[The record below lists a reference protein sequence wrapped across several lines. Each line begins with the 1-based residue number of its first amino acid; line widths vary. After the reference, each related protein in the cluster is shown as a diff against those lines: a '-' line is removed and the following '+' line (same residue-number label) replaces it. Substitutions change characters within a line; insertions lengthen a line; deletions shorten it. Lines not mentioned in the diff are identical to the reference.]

1 MLEILTTDEMKKADA
16 ATIADGIPARQL
28 IEAAGVAVA
37 HKIADLFKKI
47 SVLVLCGSGNNGA
60 DGIVTAERLKRAGWP
75 VRIAVFDKDRKKYPE
90 AETLNSNL
98 SLKETG
104 LVVDAIFGTGFH
116 GALEPEIITLFDKI
130 RTRKIPVIAVDIPSG
145 VDGTSGTIAEGALKA
160 DITVTFCR
168 KKIAH
173 MLYPSREFCGKTHV
187 AQIGITDDIIARL
200 NGQIFENNPALWI
213 RDFPIPDA
221 TSHKYTRGFVTVF
234 GGNIRT
240 GAACL
245 AGHAAQV
252 AGAGAVAITT
262 LPETRP
268 IYSHYRAS
276 IMVDVWQTIEDL
288 KSLLRDE
295 RRNTLV
301 LGPGGGE
308 MRDVVEALLGLNK
321 ISIIDADA
329 LTAFK
334 DDPQA
339 LFSKLSSQC
348 VLTPHAGE
356 FHKLFGD
363 LPGNKIDQA
372 RTAARKSGAI
382 VVFKGGDTII
392 AEPDGAII
400 VNSAA
405 PPNLAT
411 AGSGDVLTGLIAGL
425 SAQGMPPFMAAA
437 CACWLQTQAA
447 RKQGFGL
454 TAEDII
460 RHIPQVL
467 NQLFTPPTG
476 DR

>member
-16 ATIADGIPARQL
+16 AAIADGIPARQL

-37 HKIADLFKKI
+37 HKIADLFKKTP
-47 SVLVLCGSGNNGA
+47 VLVLCGSGNNGA
-60 DGIVTAERLKRAGWP
+60 DGMVAAERLKRAGWP
-75 VRIAVFDKDRKKYPE
+75 VRIAVFEKDRKKYPDAE
-90 AETLNSNL
+90 ALNSNL
-98 SLKETG
+98 SLKDTG
-104 LVVDAIFGTGFH
+104 LVVDAIFGTGFRST
-116 GALEPEIITLFDKI
+116 LEPEIVTLFDKV
-130 RTRKIPVIAVDIPSG
+130 RARRIPVVAVDIPSG

-173 MLYPSREFCGKTHV
+173 VLHPSREFCGKTHV
-187 AQIGITDDIIARL
+187 AQIGITDDIIMRL

-213 RDFPIPDA
+213 RNFPIPDA
-221 TSHKYTRGFVTVF
+221 SSHKYTRGFVTVH

-245 AGHAAQV
+245 AAHAAQI
-252 AGAGAVAITT
+252 AGAGAVAIMTQ
-262 LPETRP
+262 PETRI
-268 IYSHYRAS
+268 IYSLFRAS
-276 IMVDVWQTIEDL
+276 IMVDAWQTIDDL
-288 KSLLRDE
+288 KSILRDE
-295 RRNTLV
+295 RRNALV
-301 LGPGGGE
+301 LGPGGGD
-308 MRDVVEALLGLNK
+308 MREIVEAALGLNK
-321 ISIIDADA
+321 IAVLDADA
-329 LTAFK
+329 LTSFK
-334 DDPQA
+334 NEPQA

-356 FHKLFGD
+356 FKHLFGD
-363 LPGNKIDQA
+363 LDGSKIDQA
-372 RTAARKSGAI
+372 RTAARKSGAV
-382 VVFKGGDTII
+382 VVFKGSDTVI

-411 AGSGDVLTGLIAGL
+411 AGSGDVLSGLIAGL

-437 CACWLQTQAA
+437 AACWLQTQAA

-460 RHIPQVL
+460 IHIPQVL
-467 NQLFTPPTG
+467 NQLFNPPAG